1 MPAPYTK
8 QALLA
13 LVDTYI
19 PASTDPQ
26 NFPNIRALE
35 HQDLEN
41 KILDR
46 VDGRIILT
54 GTFSLYFNNSFV
66 NQPISFLPGKPAS
79 SSNYVVM
86 VTPVSSNNS
95 TTFAHRTTF
104 TITGRTTTGFNILM
118 VANSGRYYGRFW
130 YAVFSKEPL

>member
-8 QALLA
+8 QALLD

-46 VDGRIILT
+46 VDGRIMLT
-54 GTFSLYFNNSFV
+54 GTFSLYFDVSFK
-66 NQPISFLPGKPAS
+66 NQLITFPTGKPAS

-104 TITGRTTTGFNILM
+104 TITARTTTGFRILM